1 MSDVALSRRHVLA
14 LGGLLPVAVAL
25 GAVVAPGPAMA
36 GEAAAGVLLVEGRP
50 VAPRALVGGT
60 ELRLNGV
67 GVRAVAWFKAF
78 VAALYLDAPARSAA
92 EAVAVAGPK
101 RLQMQMLH
109 AVPADEL
116 VKALRKGVARNTAA
130 QAQAALQPALDEF
143 SRLLAAL
150 GRLREGAVIDLD
162 WEPTRGVLLR
172 LDGTLRGV
180 VAQAGSLFPA
190 VLLSFVGDRPYD
202 VRLKAGLL
210 AGRATRAGAS
220 RNDAPAPASSSAIRS
235 SPGD

>member
-1 MSDVALSRRHVLA
+1 MTESSLSRRRLLA
-14 LGGLLPVAVAL
+14 LGGLLC
-25 GAVVAPGPAMA
+25 GAGGLFAPGQARAREPQ
-36 GEAAAGVLLVEGRP
+36 AGVLFVEGRP
-50 VAPRALVGGT
+50 VAQRALVGGT

-78 VAALYLDAPARSAA
+78 VAALYLDGPARSAA
-92 EAVAVAGPK
+92 EAVAVTGPK

-116 VKALRKGVARNTAA
+116 VKALRKGVARNTPAHTHAA
-130 QAQAALQPALDEF
+130 VMPAMEELA
-143 SRLLAAL
+143 RLLGAL

-162 WEPTRGVLLR
+162 WDPTRGVLLR

-180 VAQAGSLFPA
+180 VVQAGALFPA

-202 VRLKAGLL
+202 IRLKAGLL
-210 AGRATRAGAS
+210 SGRATRA
-220 RNDAPAPASSSAIRS
+220 DAARAESPVPASSPVLPS